1 MSSTID
7 NKSARRCPS
16 KSYSFV
22 SETVEVLVE
31 SLSYNLTFN
40 IVTNL
45 VEKLFSHGRDSY
57 LDGLD

>member
-57 LDGLD
+57 